1 MSATVVATQPNDEEC
16 ARAIGVAAGH
26 FLRLKRSLDSD
37 SSYGSAAG
45 LLTYSR
51 YDKRV
56 LELIITRI
64 CKSMGIMLTK
74 GHKKDKVEAVQRSI
88 QEAIKDCEI
97 RDPGHD
103 YAYFFYRGAL
113 SQMGGAA

>member
-1 MSATVVATQPNDEEC
+1 MSAAESTTQSSDEEC

-26 FLRLKRSLDSD
+26 FLRLKRSLDS
-37 SSYGSAAG
+37 SYGSAAG

-51 YDKRV
+51 YNKRV
-56 LELIITRI
+56 LDSIVTRI
-64 CKSMGIMLTK
+64 AKSMGIMLTK
-74 GHKKDKVEAVQRSI
+74 GHKKDEIEAAQRSI
-88 QEAIKDCEI
+88 QGAIKDCEI
-97 RDPGHD
+97 RDAGRD